1 MAGRGCGR
9 ILSLLERGFARL
21 ARGGAG
27 DRGATA
33 TEYAMLVG
41 FVALAIVA
49 GVTFFGESVDHW
61 FRSLGS
67 TISPFSS

>member
-1 MAGRGCGR
+1 
-9 ILSLLERGFARL
+9 
-21 ARGGAG
+21 
-27 DRGATA
+27 
-33 TEYAMLVG
+33 MLVG